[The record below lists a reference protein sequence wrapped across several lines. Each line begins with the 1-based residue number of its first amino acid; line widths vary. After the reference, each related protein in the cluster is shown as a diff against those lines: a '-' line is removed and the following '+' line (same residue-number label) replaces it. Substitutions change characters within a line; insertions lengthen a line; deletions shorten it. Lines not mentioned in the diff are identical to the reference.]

1 MVLKK
6 IVHILFHVFQTNLN
20 KAVNIICKLSEW
32 IKDFNENIAWVTQKT
47 EEPKC
52 NKENFTPHTHTHTHT
67 HTHAHTHTHTHSE
80 CN

>member
-52 NKENFTPHTHTHTHT
+52 NKENFTPHTYTHTHT
-67 HTHAHTHTHTHSE
+67 HIVNAIE
-80 CN
+80 L